1 MRPRSATVLES
12 FASLLKSLAE
22 VGVKV
27 EECVTEVQVL
37 QPGGDGRAWDAIV
50 IEQQSKDR
58 LLHQVLLSLRV
69 RPRLPF
75 AASALHGLV
84 LLYGPPGTGKT
95 TLARGLAAELVAYV
109 TGQRVRM
116 IEVSPHGLMSAEHGQ
131 SQQRVTELLAEYVP
145 SLADDGM
152 PTIVVLDEVE
162 SMTVA
167 RSAASLSANPADVHR
182 ATDAMLTALDRN
194 AATHPHLLVAATS
207 NFTDTLDEAF
217 LSRCDAAI
225 LIPLPSPAAIAQ
237 ILAATLR
244 DFAALDLALGRL
256 AESPMLARVA
266 ARLDGI
272 DGRQARKLVTEAMA
286 RRLDT
291 VLDPG
296 ALTPADLLAA
306 AEDWAA
312 GRIHR
317 PSRGDRDAAA

>member
-1 MRPRSATVLES
+1 
-12 FASLLKSLAE
+12 
-22 VGVKV
+22 VKV
-27 EECVTEVQVL
+27 DECVTEVQVL

-182 ATDAMLTALDRN
+182 ATDAVLTALDRN

-207 NFTDTLDEAF
+207 NFTATLDEAF
-217 LSRCDAAI
+217 LSRCDTAV
-225 LIPLPSPAAIAQ
+225 LIPLPTIPAITQ

-244 DFAALDLALGRL
+244 DFAALDPALGRL
-256 AESPMLARVA
+256 AASPMLARVA
-266 ARLDGI
+266 ALLEGI
-272 DGRQARKLVTEAMA
+272 DGRQARKLISEAMT

-296 ALTPADLLAA
+296 ALTPTDLLAA

-312 GRIHR
+312 GQVGVR
-317 PSRGDRDAAA
+317 SAGGRDAAA

>member
-27 EECVTEVQVL
+27 EECVTTVAL
-37 QPGGDGRAWDAIV
+37 LASGRDGRLWDAIV
-50 IEQQSKDR
+50 VD
-58 LLHQVLLSLRV
+58 
-69 RPRLPF
+69 
-75 AASALHGLV
+75 
-84 LLYGPPGTGKT
+84 
-95 TLARGLAAELVAYV
+95 
-109 TGQRVRM
+109 
-116 IEVSPHGLMSAEHGQ
+116 
-131 SQQRVTELLAEYVP
+131 
-145 SLADDGM
+145 
-152 PTIVVLDEVE
+152 DEVE
-162 SMTVA
+162 AMTVA

-182 ATDAMLTALDRN
+182 ATDAVLTALDSN
-194 AATHPHLLVAATS
+194 AATHPHLVVTATS

-217 LSRCDAAI
+217 LSRCDAAV